1 MSPQRGCVHKLD
13 NVTFLWQA
21 GHGGWVGMLPSVLWQ
36 SGLPCP
42 WIENAVMTSGA
53 STPAGN
59 YRTNHVI
66 ATPQDMHRHAPLSTR
81 DAGWRHTGSQ
91 HPASTY
97 PSAQCSPPGVALCT
111 CSKSKVETGR
121 ERETCY
127 LHTHMGSRNPL
138 CVLNSSLPKRD
149 SCHQKIIACGKRNN
163 NSKST
168 PRQAISRFTCVW
180 ES

>member
-1 MSPQRGCVHKLD
+1 MSLEDKLCCPHSVGVCTNWIPWHSWGRQGVED
-13 NVTFLWQA
+13 
-21 GHGGWVGMLPSVLWQ
+21 GVGMLPSVLWQ

-66 ATPQDMHRHAPLSTR
+66 ATPQDMHTHAPLSTR
-81 DAGWRHTGSQ
+81 DARWRHTGSQ

-111 CSKSKVETGR
+111 CSKSKVGTGR
-121 ERETCY
+121 ERETAVIY
-127 LHTHMGSRNPL
+127 TPKMQESPL
-138 CVLNSSLPKRD
+138 CS
-149 SCHQKIIACGKRNN
+149 
-163 NSKST
+163 
-168 PRQAISRFTCVW
+168 
-180 ES
+180 

>member
-1 MSPQRGCVHKLD
+1 MSTIFNWLSNRKANLDVERQISLKDKLYSPHNECFWTNWIVWHSCGRQGKPLGTKD
-13 NVTFLWQA
+13 
-21 GHGGWVGMLPSVLWQ
+21 GVGMLPSVLWQ

-42 WIENAVMTSGA
+42 WIVNAVMTSGA

-66 ATPQDMHRHAPLSTR
+66 ATPQDMHTHAPLSTR
-81 DAGWRHTGSQ
+81 AGWRNTGSQ

-121 ERETCY
+121 ERETSVIY
-127 LHTHMGSRNPL
+127 T
-138 CVLNSSLPKRD
+138 PKK
-149 SCHQKIIACGKRNN
+149 Q
-163 NSKST
+163 
-168 PRQAISRFTCVW
+168 
-180 ES
+180 ESPFCS